1 MPKINI
7 NGITREMTAEEVAEM
22 EELAKLH
29 PAPEKSAEERLSELT
44 EEFTTYK
51 EQVET
56 EKAENDAALM
66 ELASLVD
73 SLSTRADEH
82 EGALVELAGLAGET
96 E

>member
-7 NGITREMTAEEVAEM
+7 NGVTREMTADEVAEM
-22 EELAKLH
+22 EAMAAMH
-29 PAPEKSAEERLSELT
+29 PPEKTAEEKLAELT
-44 EEFTTYK
+44 EEFETYK
-51 EQVET
+51 AQVET

-82 EGALVELAGLAGET
+82 EGALVELAGLAAGE